1 MPLKVGSGVDFVPDR
16 DIPNLSNKVILVTGG
31 TGGLGKAAILTLIKK
46 KPSKIYV
53 TARNPSKF
61 QDLVNEIQVE
71 NPSMQAVSVLHLLNC
86 DLADLKTV
94 QSAAHQV
101 LTSPTPKLDIF
112 IGSAGVFLAPPA
124 LTKDGYEVQFGT
136 NHMSHALLIKLL
148 LPLLLQSPDPRIV
161 LFTSGAFAM
170 HPAGGI
176 LFDSL
181 HTTQEKEFRIAAP
194 WRLYA
199 QSKLA
204 NVLFCAELAR
214 RYPKATAVS
223 VHPGEVYTD
232 GFANVGQWSRR
243 ILVAMSMNKFMTPE
257 EGSRNALWAVTAPLY
272 KGEVGNGDGVKE
284 SEKGLVVNGA
294 YYEPV
299 GVPGKHVRSSTD
311 GNLARRLWEW
321 TEKELEKLN

>member
-16 DIPNLSNKVILVTGG
+16 DIPNLSNKAASSINSRPIQTIR

-53 TARNPSKF
+53 TARNASKF
-61 QDLVNEIQVE
+61 QDLVNEIQAQ
-71 NPSMQAVSVLHLLNC
+71 NPTINATSILHLLNC
-86 DLADLKTV
+86 DLADLQTV

-101 LTSPTPKLDIF
+101 LASTPPKLDIF

-124 LTKDGYEVQFGT
+124 LTKDGYEVHFGT

-148 LPLLLQSPDPRIV
+148 LPLLLQSADPRIV

-176 LFDSL
+176 RFDSL
-181 HTTQEKEFRIAAP
+181 KTSQEQEFWMAAP

-204 NVLFCAELAR
+204 NVLYCAELAR
-214 RYPKATAVS
+214 RYEDVAAVS
-223 VHPGEVYTD
+223 VHPGEVYTE
-232 GFANVGQWSRR
+232 GFAGVGGWSRR
-243 ILVAMSMNKFMTPE
+243 ILVAMNMNSFMTPE
-257 EGSRNALWAVTAPLY
+257 EGSRNALWAATAPLG
-272 KGEVGNGDGVKE
+272 KGEGGKE
-284 SEKGLVVNGA
+284 
-294 YYEPV
+294 
-299 GVPGKHVRSSTD
+299 
-311 GNLARRLWEW
+311 
-321 TEKELEKLN
+321 